1 MIFEGPKELRQNRT
15 ATQFDGM
22 DAPLHN
28 GIKRAKVVVSA
39 SHFTEEERPR

>member
-1 MIFEGPKELRQNRT
+1 MSQKGRDRT
-15 ATQFDGM
+15 VRHRGAAQSDGM

-28 GIKRAKVVVSA
+28 GIKRAKVVVSS